1 MNSQLQQRILEERAT
16 RARDRLLAV
25 VDQLD
30 RKRHALSHPL
40 RLVKSQLPQAVWLVA
55 GGVAAVTIVATIAA
69 VMAKARAK
77 RRPLVRLEREL
88 HPRFVEDVG
97 TRTAKALLTFAFV
110 QVGKAVI
117 ERGARQ
123 VALPDAKRLPPRYR
137 GGDGRPR

>member
-1 MNSQLQQRILEERAT
+1 MNSQLQQRILEEKAT
-16 RARDRLLAV
+16 RARERLLAV

-77 RRPLVRLEREL
+77 RRPLVRLER
-88 HPRFVEDVG
+88 HPRFVEGVG
-97 TRTAKALLTFAFV
+97 TRTAKALLTFALV
-110 QVGKAVI
+110 QVGKTVI
-117 ERGARQ
+117 ERGVRQ
-123 VALPDAKRLPPRYR
+123 VAAADAKLLPPRYI
-137 GGDGRPR
+137 GADVRPR